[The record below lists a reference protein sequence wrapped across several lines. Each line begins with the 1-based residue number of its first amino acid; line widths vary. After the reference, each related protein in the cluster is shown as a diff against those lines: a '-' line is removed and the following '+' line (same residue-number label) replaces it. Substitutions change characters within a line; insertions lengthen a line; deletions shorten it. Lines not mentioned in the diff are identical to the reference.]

1 MIMIMAIVIKGNYYY
16 AKQFPRILWC
26 FFLIFFITLTILY
39 LEECQI
45 TFAIIIFAMTI
56 K

>member
-1 MIMIMAIVIKGNYYY
+1 MLNNSLESFGA
-16 AKQFPRILWC
+16 